1 MERKLAAILV
11 ADIVG
16 YSAQM
21 EQDETGTFTRVTAR
35 RKEIFEPEI
44 ARHQGRIF
52 KLVGDGLLAEFSSA
66 VQAVECAIA
75 LQKGLL
81 ERNRNVPSDK
91 MIVARIGINLGEVIV
106 DGDDRL
112 GDGVNIAARLEQLAE
127 PGGICVSEKVA
138 REVERKLAF
147 GFESMGQRQVKNIAE
162 PVHVYR
168 VSADVTKG
176 PRHRIVPT
184 KTPRRINWL
193 FVSLLVVTLFAAG
206 AYIHLTGP
214 PARSGPPVLAV
225 LPFDNMSGDASQ
237 DYLGAGVSEDIMT
250 MLSTSPLLRVM
261 SKSSSFSVSPN
272 SDPRQVAQTLNADYV
287 LEGSLRRQGDK
298 FIISAQLVDGR
309 DGQNVWTTRMEQSGS
324 DLVMMQEAIAH
335 KTYASLAGTRG
346 EVANMEQDLTWSK
359 SSPSLE
365 EYDYHLRGASEF
377 LKWTNDSK
385 YNARKIWTEG
395 SGKFP
400 DSALLKI
407 ELAALYNNR
416 AVDGL
421 TNDPWQD
428 IQLAMTLLQ
437 KAEAIPNR
445 SRMEEWLLH
454 YIKALVLVS
463 ATGDFPA
470 SVREAEMAHALVP
483 YDPLSSVDL
492 ALVMAN
498 AGRTETAV
506 EWAEYAVKN
515 EAVVPDW
522 YRNNLAW
529 AYLMA
534 GRSQDAAR
542 TYDGLEYYCVPCK
555 AVALLRTGKLEDAQ
569 AEIARHKAIYPVWS
583 IDDVRLFPSGRHE
596 FLLDRLMRPYLE
608 DLRTAGLD

>member
-206 AYIHLTGP
+206 AYIQLTGP

-261 SKSSSFSVSPN
+261 SKSSSFVSVRPDRSY
-272 SDPRQVAQTLNADYV
+272 RAFH
-287 LEGSLRRQGDK
+287 GSSSSIRLILWSGIRARV
-298 FIISAQLVDGR
+298 SASQA
-309 DGQNVWTTRMEQSGS
+309 WGS
-324 DLVMMQEAIAH
+324 TPL
-335 KTYASLAGTRG
+335 SLA
-346 EVANMEQDLTWSK
+346 
-359 SSPSLE
+359 
-365 EYDYHLRGASEF
+365 
-377 LKWTNDSK
+377 
-385 YNARKIWTEG
+385 
-395 SGKFP
+395 
-400 DSALLKI
+400 
-407 ELAALYNNR
+407 
-416 AVDGL
+416 
-421 TNDPWQD
+421 
-428 IQLAMTLLQ
+428 
-437 KAEAIPNR
+437 
-445 SRMEEWLLH
+445 
-454 YIKALVLVS
+454 VS
-463 ATGDFPA
+463 IN
-470 SVREAEMAHALVP
+470 V
-483 YDPLSSVDL
+483 
-492 ALVMAN
+492 
-498 AGRTETAV
+498 
-506 EWAEYAVKN
+506 
-515 EAVVPDW
+515 
-522 YRNNLAW
+522 
-529 AYLMA
+529 
-534 GRSQDAAR
+534 
-542 TYDGLEYYCVPCK
+542 
-555 AVALLRTGKLEDAQ
+555 
-569 AEIARHKAIYPVWS
+569 
-583 IDDVRLFPSGRHE
+583 
-596 FLLDRLMRPYLE
+596 
-608 DLRTAGLD
+608 